1 MKTTLSKDGTSL
13 AYDVYGSGP
22 ALVFITGATCFRS
35 FEPVLHDALV
45 FAQAFTVYNYDRR
58 GRGDSGNTLPYSMER
73 EIEDIEAIIEAAGGS
88 ACLYGHSSGAIL
100 ALEAAMRLGDKV
112 NKAVL
117 YDPAYAHD
125 EADQLEFKGL
135 IQGLNQL
142 LEGGKYDEAI
152 SLFLEG
158 IGIPKEV
165 IAGMQHSPQW
175 AIMTALAPT
184 LAYDTLLASDLPP
197 LERASSLTTP
207 IRIIVGE
214 QSPVSMLEVG
224 NQLSR
229 AIPNAKNTILEG
241 QDHMPDPELLLP
253 LLTSFLHK

>member
-1 MKTTLSKDGTSL
+1 
-13 AYDVYGSGP
+13 
-22 ALVFITGATCFRS
+22 
-35 FEPVLHDALV
+35 
-45 FAQAFTVYNYDRR
+45 
-58 GRGDSGNTLPYSMER
+58 
-73 EIEDIEAIIEAAGGS
+73 
-88 ACLYGHSSGAIL
+88 
-100 ALEAAMRLGDKV
+100 
-112 NKAVL
+112 
-117 YDPAYAHD
+117 
-125 EADQLEFKGL
+125 
-135 IQGLNQL
+135 
-142 LEGGKYDEAI
+142 
-152 SLFLEG
+152 
-158 IGIPKEV
+158 
-165 IAGMQHSPQW
+165 
-175 AIMTALAPT
+175 MTALAPT

>member
-1 MKTTLSKDGTSL
+1 MDILPEQSL
-13 AYDVYGSGP
+13 PLKPPCGW
-22 ALVFITGATCFRS
+22 
-35 FEPVLHDALV
+35 
-45 FAQAFTVYNYDRR
+45 
-58 GRGDSGNTLPYSMER
+58 
-73 EIEDIEAIIEAAGGS
+73 
-88 ACLYGHSSGAIL
+88 
-100 ALEAAMRLGDKV
+100 GDKV

-125 EADQLEFKGL
+125 EAEQMEFKGL

-142 LEGGKYDEAI
+142 LEDGKHDEAI

-165 IAGMQHSPQW
+165 ISGMQHSPQW
-175 AIMTALAPT
+175 AVMTALAPT

-197 LERASSLTTP
+197 IERASRLSTP
-207 IRIIVGE
+207 ISIIVGE

-224 NQLSR
+224 KQLSR

-241 QDHMPDPELLLP
+241 QDHMPDPEWLLP
-253 LLTSFLHK
+253 LLSSFLHK